1 MQTFLVCLLL
11 VVCRGMSFALMYD
24 WCGNLEVFSYMSVDG
39 VDFLVKV
46 IRLMW
51 NDTESELI

>member
-1 MQTFLVCLLL
+1 MCLLL
-11 VVCRGMSFALMYD
+11 VVCRGMSLALMYD

-39 VDFLVKV
+39 VDFHVKV

-51 NDTESELI
+51 NDAEFAEWI